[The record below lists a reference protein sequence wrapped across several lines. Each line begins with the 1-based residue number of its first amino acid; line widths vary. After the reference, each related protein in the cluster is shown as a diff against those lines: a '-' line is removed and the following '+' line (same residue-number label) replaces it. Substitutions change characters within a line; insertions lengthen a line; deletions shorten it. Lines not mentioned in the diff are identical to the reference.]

1 MNIRPAI
8 ICLLGPPCSGKS
20 TIIKKIQKDYE
31 FHVISIGDVL
41 RNSTDPII
49 KESLAKG
56 NYISAAEFILP
67 IIKSKLQIEKES
79 LKPLI
84 LDGFPRSENQLY
96 DYRKEFDTTNNT
108 YYIHLQCSDNI
119 CISRA
124 SLRNRSDDSKIHERL
139 EKHHR
144 ETLLLLH
151 QINVDSVNANADIE
165 EVHTD
170 VTRLIKVAIED
181 NLHTYEQKYVHY

>member
-8 ICLLGPPCSGKS
+8 ICLLGSPSSGKS

-31 FHVISIGDVL
+31 FHVISIEDVL

-67 IIKSKLQIEKES
+67 IIKTKLQNKKES

-139 EKHHR
+139 EKHHP

>member
-20 TIIKKIQKDYE
+20 TIIKKMQKEYE

-108 YYIHLQCSDNI
+108 YYIHFQCSDNT

-124 SLRNRSDDSKIHERL
+124 SLRKRRTIPRFAKD
-139 EKHHR
+139 
-144 ETLLLLH
+144 
-151 QINVDSVNANADIE
+151 
-165 EVHTD
+165 
-170 VTRLIKVAIED
+170 
-181 NLHTYEQKYVHY
+181 

>member
-8 ICLLGPPCSGKS
+8 ICILGPPCSGKS

-67 IIKSKLQIEKES
+67 IIKNKLQNKKES

-151 QINVDSVNANADIE
+151 QINVVSVNANVDIKA
-165 EVHTD
+165 VHTD
-170 VTRLIKVAIED
+170 VTRLIEVAIED
-181 NLHTYEQKYVHY
+181 NLHSYEQTDEYL

>member
-8 ICLLGPPCSGKS
+8 ICLLGSPSSGKS

-31 FHVISIGDVL
+31 FHVISIEDVL

-67 IIKSKLQIEKES
+67 IIKTKLQNKKES

-151 QINVDSVNANADIE
+151 QINADSVNANADIE

>member
-1 MNIRPAI
+1 M
-8 ICLLGPPCSGKS
+8 
-20 TIIKKIQKDYE
+20 QKNYRKNE
-31 FHVISIGDVL
+31 LHVISIGDIL

-49 KESLAKG
+49 QESLAKG

-96 DYRKEFDTTNNT
+96 HYRKEFDTTTNT
-108 YYIHLQCSDNI
+108 YYIHLQCPDNI
-119 CISRA
+119 CISRT
-124 SLRNRSDDSKIHERL
+124 SLRNRSDDYKIHERL
-139 EKHHR
+139 EKHHC

-151 QINVDSVNANADIE
+151 QINVVNVNANVDIE

-170 VTRLIKVAIED
+170 ITRLIKAAIED
-181 NLHTYEQKYVHY
+181 NLHSYEQKYVHY

>member
-20 TIIKKIQKDYE
+20 TIIKKMQKEYE

-84 LDGFPRSENQLY
+84 LDGFPRSEKQLY
-96 DYRKEFDTTNNT
+96 DYRKEFGTINNT

-151 QINVDSVNANADIE
+151 QINVDSVNANADIV

-170 VTRLIKVAIED
+170 VTRLIKVVIED
-181 NLHTYEQKYVHY
+181 NLHSYEQKYVRY